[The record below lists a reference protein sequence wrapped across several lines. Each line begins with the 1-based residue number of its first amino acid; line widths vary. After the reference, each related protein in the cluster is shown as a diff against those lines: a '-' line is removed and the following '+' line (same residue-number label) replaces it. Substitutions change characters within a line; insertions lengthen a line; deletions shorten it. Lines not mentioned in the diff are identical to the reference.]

1 MTFLDKF
8 TLLTQRKGLS
18 PRAVA
23 LHVGFD
29 PSAIAQWKKR
39 GSRPNPATA
48 AQLAAF
54 FEVGVEDLMEDGR
67 ELPGW
72 EAPSG
77 GGGGGPAVSPSGL
90 GGGQAELLVELRLL
104 RAEVAALRQE
114 QQQLQLALAQSDRA
128 RRAG

>member
-1 MTFLDKF
+1 MLFNY
-8 TLLTQRKGLS
+8 RKGTHS
-18 PRAVA
+18 ISDKA
-23 LHVGFD
+23 
-29 PSAIAQWKKR
+29 WKKLE
-39 GSRPNPATA
+39 SAEVA
-48 AQLAAF
+48 AGLH
-54 FEVGVEDLMEDGR
+54 
-67 ELPGW
+67 PPPW